1 MLKKVL
7 CAAVGSAIAVCAYA
21 ESNVTLYGVL
31 DTAVTVT
38 KHKNQSAKVMM
49 DDGIY
54 GGNRFGFKGTED
66 LGNGY
71 SVGFILEQGFQL
83 STGAEGDKGKAFNR
97 ESLLQVT
104 SDWGQF
110 AFGRAGGLSSD
121 NGTYTILR
129 GSALWTSYYTDGCVA
144 GAFITTDRYDNLVV
158 YRSPEFGGATVTAM
172 YSNGT
177 GSDDQ
182 KWAKNS
188 HYYGLGLDYSK
199 NNTGFSA
206 MWEML
211 DNKDMDAQSTQL
223 FTIGGSQGFGN
234 LTVHAGYQ
242 FALHS
247 QYLPAWISL
256 PDPVADGGM
265 GLESRKGVTQNA
277 FTASIGY
284 QIWGGEWKLQG
295 NYAFGKYKATNEKY
309 NIWSVGTAY
318 EYPFSK
324 RTMVYS
330 YAGYGQA
337 NKMLKESSD
346 FNSWTL
352 TFGIN
357 HTF

>member
-83 STGAEGDKGKAFNR
+83 STGAEGSEGKAFNR

-104 SDWGQF
+104 SDWGQL

-199 NNTGFSA
+199 NDTGFSA

-211 DNKDMDAQSTQL
+211 DNKGMDAQSTQL

-234 LTVHAGYQ
+234 LTV
-242 FALHS
+242 
-247 QYLPAWISL
+247 ISL
-256 PDPVADGGM
+256 LCIANTFRPG
-265 GLESRKGVTQNA
+265 
-277 FTASIGY
+277 
-284 QIWGGEWKLQG
+284 
-295 NYAFGKYKATNEKY
+295 
-309 NIWSVGTAY
+309 SV
-318 EYPFSK
+318 F
-324 RTMVYS
+324 
-330 YAGYGQA
+330 
-337 NKMLKESSD
+337 L
-346 FNSWTL
+346 TL
-352 TFGIN
+352 
-357 HTF
+357 

>member
-7 CAAVGSAIAVCAYA
+7 CAAIGSAFAFSAYA
-21 ESNVTLYGVL
+21 ASNVTLYGVL

-38 KHKNQSAKVMM
+38 KHKHQSTKVVM

-71 SVGFILEQGFQL
+71 SVGFILEQGFAL
-83 STGAEGDKGKAFNR
+83 SSGNASDSSKAFNR
-97 ESLLQVT
+97 ESLLQVS
-104 SDWGQF
+104 SDWGEL

-121 NGTYTILR
+121 NGTYTILK
-129 GSALWTSYYTDGCVA
+129 GAALYTSYYTDGCVA
-144 GAFITTDRYDNLVV
+144 SAFITTDRYDNLVV

-177 GSDDQ
+177 ADDTA

-188 HYYGLGLDYSK
+188 HYYGLGLDYNK
-199 NNTGFSA
+199 NDTGFSV

-211 DNKDMDAQSTQL
+211 DNKDMDAKSTQL
-223 FTIGGSQGFGN
+223 FTLGGSQGFGN
-234 LTVHAGYQ
+234 LTVYGGYQ
-242 FALHS
+242 YALNS

-256 PDPVADGGM
+256 PADM
-265 GLESRKGVTQNA
+265 GLESKKGVTQHA
-277 FTASIGY
+277 LTASIGY
-284 QIWGGEWKLQG
+284 QVWGGEWLLQG
-295 NYAFGKYKATNEKY
+295 NWAIGKYKATNEKY
-309 NIWSVGTAY
+309 NLWSVGTAY
-318 EYPFSK
+318 QYPISK

-337 NKMLKESSD
+337 NKMLKEESD
-346 FNSWTL
+346 FNSWTV

-357 HTF
+357 HKF